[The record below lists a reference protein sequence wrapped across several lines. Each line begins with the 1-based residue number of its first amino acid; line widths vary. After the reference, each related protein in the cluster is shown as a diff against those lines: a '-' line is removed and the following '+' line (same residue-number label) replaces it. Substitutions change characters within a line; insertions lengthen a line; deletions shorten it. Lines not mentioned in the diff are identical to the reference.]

1 MPKKATANGKELA
14 NNIDDRGRIVDPIS
28 LEAIDKNPG
37 KSLVLDRYAFNIDT
51 LTAVFRGVVD
61 DRFNMINFNIADW
74 DEFFVG
80 VEVQNIF
87 NNQGGPLRF
96 ININAEGVLDDLKQ
110 LYLSFGGGEVLRP
123 NKYNTRSNDLGVIE
137 PIVWG
142 AALRKKRRSKK
153 NKSKK
158 SKKKKKNTK
167 RKRRKRRTK
176 SKMR

>member
-51 LTAVFRGVVD
+51 LKGVFRGVVD

-74 DEFFVG
+74 DEFFIG

-110 LYLSFGGGEVLRP
+110 LYLAFGGGEYLSDT
-123 NKYNTRSNDLGVIE
+123 KYNTRSNDLGVIE

-153 NKSKK
+153 TKSKK
-158 SKKKKKNTK
+158 PKKTKK
-167 RKRRKRRTK
+167 KRRKRRKK

>member
-51 LTAVFRGVVD
+51 LKDVFKGVVD
-61 DRFNMINFNIADW
+61 DRFNIINFNIADW
-74 DEFFVG
+74 DEFFIG
-80 VEVQNIF
+80 IEVQNIF

-110 LYLSFGGGEVLRP
+110 LYLAFGGGEYLSDTI
-123 NKYNTRSNDLGVIE
+123 YNTRSNDLGVIE

-153 NKSKK
+153 PKK
-158 SKKKKKNTK
+158 PKKPKKTK
-167 RKRRKRRTK
+167 RKRRKRRKK

>member
-51 LTAVFRGVVD
+51 LKGVFRGVVD

-74 DEFFVG
+74 DEFFIG

-110 LYLSFGGGEVLRP
+110 LYLAFGGGEYLSDT
-123 NKYNTRSNDLGVIE
+123 KYNTRSNDLGVIE

-153 NKSKK
+153 PKSKK
-158 SKKKKKNTK
+158 PTKKTK
-167 RKRRKRRTK
+167 KRRKRRKK

>member
-51 LTAVFRGVVD
+51 LKDVFKGVVD
-61 DRFNMINFNIADW
+61 DRFNIINFNIADW
-74 DEFFVG
+74 DEFFIG
-80 VEVQNIF
+80 IEVQNIF

-110 LYLSFGGGEVLRP
+110 LYLAFGGGEYLSDT
-123 NKYNTRSNDLGVIE
+123 KYNTRSNDLGVIE

-153 NKSKK
+153 TKSKK
-158 SKKKKKNTK
+158 PTKKTK
-167 RKRRKRRTK
+167 KRRKRRKK